1 MCCLVRLRSRSSSH
15 SSSQEPPLQKPEQHS
30 ISDSQSPSMYIQVQ
44 TISEFKPHPVPFVHP
59 CMTSSVVQSRPPS
72 ISSQS
77 SRASLNVASSTHSSE
92 SPTYDVP
99 NTSSSNLRHFP
110 SQMSEQ
116 GPPLAQSRQ
125 QRTPCRSLAS
135 ATSTSSGHLERR
147 SPLPHAT
154 VRRTSSSGGASDEEE
169 LVVVTR
175 GKRYTP
181 RIQFHCNRRERCK

>member
-1 MCCLVRLRSRSSSH
+1 MPVAYSVHDAVNDRLGELIRCAVWFVYVLDQVVIP
-15 SSSQEPPLQKPEQHS
+15 SQEPPLQKPEQHS

-110 SQMSEQ
+110 SRCRNRVRHWHSPGSSGRRAGHLRPLRRRPRGISSVALHCRTLRCGER
-116 GPPLAQSRQ
+116 PPREGLLTR
-125 QRTPCRSLAS
+125 RSL
-135 ATSTSSGHLERR
+135 LW
-147 SPLPHAT
+147 
-154 VRRTSSSGGASDEEE
+154 
-169 LVVVTR
+169 
-175 GKRYTP
+175 
-181 RIQFHCNRRERCK
+181 